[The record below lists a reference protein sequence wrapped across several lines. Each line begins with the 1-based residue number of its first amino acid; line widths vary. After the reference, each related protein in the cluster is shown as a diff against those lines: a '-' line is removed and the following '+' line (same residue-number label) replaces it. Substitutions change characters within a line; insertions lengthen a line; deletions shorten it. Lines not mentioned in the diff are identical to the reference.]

1 MFSTMMTFSIL
12 LMLIS
17 ITWFFY
23 LLEDVLCD
31 ELNDVTTQKKV
42 NEEVHRPST
51 SGLSALIYITIPSN
65 TLKFTH

>member
-31 ELNDVTTQKKV
+31 ELNDVTIQKKV

-51 SGLSALIYITIPSN
+51 SSALIYITIPSN